1 MPVIARVNQRELEK
15 DQGYQESVG
24 RARASAQNY
33 QRVNDLEKY
42 HDTLRMQSRRIQY
55 ALR

>member
-24 RARASAQNY
+24 RARASAQDY

-42 HDTLRMQSRRIQY
+42 YDTLRMQSRRIQY